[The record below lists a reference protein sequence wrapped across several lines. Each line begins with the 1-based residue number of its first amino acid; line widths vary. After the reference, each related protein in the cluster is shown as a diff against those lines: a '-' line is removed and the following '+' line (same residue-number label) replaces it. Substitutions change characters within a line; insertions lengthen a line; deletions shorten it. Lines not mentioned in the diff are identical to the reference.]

1 MEPDLT
7 EDSVLEPLP
16 DLWVEIAAALCPVA
30 PAEAWAPGPEGPALQ
45 ADGLSWVLAEQGLII
60 DGDGEPDLDAMAPLL
75 THAVALR
82 RLWALLAGPT
92 LEAPDGAGGARR
104 VQLAAPAHGPL
115 IDAEGRLHL
124 QVLLL
129 RHDAGGAL
137 QDVEVAEAPLL
148 SLAALAGDEDP
159 AAAWRA
165 QAQQQLEA
173 GAPGGVLALLPDPE
187 GPLPVALDEAARA
200 EALGLGSAAQAAA
213 AAAAVDAVA
222 ARWSAAAQRFG
233 AVYGLRL
240 PVGLLALG
248 ALCEAL
254 GALPA
259 DPPGAWWQAEG
270 GWERGR
276 MWLVMGLGLQPAGL
290 GAWLA
295 PGGLDRPLREA
306 AEAFGGPGGAPAGQ
320 EGPLDPRVD
329 WRFRQDLP
337 QLITVAAGGGDGGH
351 WGLWF
356 DHPAFAPEVAH
367 NWARDSA
374 ETSRVALDLPGLLGA
389 LLVREGEERAEAL
402 RADPA
407 DAGAAD
413 ALWATRVVERVWEQ
427 IAPLLPA
434 EDPPWDRCP
443 WPLTPTAPV
452 GSPRLRLPPGV
463 GPISAGVPGCGPSS
477 EAPPVEVRAAGL
489 RAARAKLQAGA
500 PADALGWGLYLHWL
514 DDDPLRAEAAAL
526 LADALRAIDCG
537 PLAEVLEAHVAA
549 RDLPDVAAYVGD

>member
-1 MEPDLT
+1 MEPEPS
-7 EDSVLEPLP
+7 EDNLLEPLP
-16 DLWVEIAAALCPVA
+16 DLWLEIAAAICPSA
-30 PAEAWAPGPEGPALQ
+30 PAARWALGPEGPTLAD
-45 ADGLSWVLAEQGLII
+45 DGLSWVLAEQGLII
-60 DGDGEPDLDAMAPLL
+60 DGDGEPDLDAMAPLI

-82 RLWALLAGPT
+82 RLWALLAGPP
-92 LEAPDGAGGARR
+92 LEAPDGAGGSCRAR
-104 VQLAAPAHGPL
+104 LAAPAHGPL

-129 RHDAGGAL
+129 RHDAAGAL
-137 QDVEVAEAPLL
+137 QDIELAEAPLL
-148 SLAALAGDEDP
+148 SLNDLSADEDP

-165 QAQQQLEA
+165 QTQQQLEA
-173 GAPGGVLALLPDPE
+173 GAPGGVLSLLPAPA
-187 GPLPVALDEAARA
+187 GPPPVTLDEVARA
-200 EALGLGSAAQAAA
+200 EALGLGSPAQAAA
-213 AAAAVDAVA
+213 VAAAVDAVA
-222 ARWSAAAQRFG
+222 ARWPAAAQRF
-233 AVYGLRL
+233 AEHYGLRL
-240 PVGLLALG
+240 PVGLVALG

-259 DPPGAWWQAEG
+259 DPPGAWWEAEG

-306 AEAFGGPGGAPAGQ
+306 AEAYGGPEAAPAGQ

-329 WRFRQDLP
+329 WRFRRDLP
-337 QLITVAAGGGDGGH
+337 PFITVAAGGGDGGH

-356 DHPAFAPEVAH
+356 DHSAFTPEVAH

-374 ETSRVALDLPGLLGA
+374 ETSRVALDLPGLIGA
-389 LLVREGEERAEAL
+389 LLVREGEERADAL
-402 RADPA
+402 RADPE
-407 DAGAAD
+407 DPVAAD
-413 ALWATRVVERVWEQ
+413 ALWSTRVVAQLWEQ
-427 IAPLLPA
+427 LAPLLPA
-434 EDPPWDRCP
+434 EAPPWERCP

-463 GPISAGVPGCGPSS
+463 GPISEGVPGCGPST
-477 EAPPVEVRAAGL
+477 EVPPIEVRAAGL

-514 DDDPLRAEAAAL
+514 DEDPLRGEAAAL
-526 LADALRAIDCG
+526 LADALRAVDCA
-537 PLAEVLEAHVAA
+537 PLAALLEAHIAA
-549 RDLPDVAAYVGD
+549 RDLPDVAAYVES